1 MPTFWLFHSRVVN
14 RQTEIKLAFKLA
26 NDICTGSRETGS
38 RESDRVRFLRHKWDE
53 NTRGRR
59 KQKE

>member
-26 NDICTGSRETGS
+26 NDICTGSRE
-38 RESDRVRFLRHKWDE
+38 SDRVRFLRHKWDE